1 MKILKKKEKV
11 MSNIKLTKEQQKD
24 LLELYNKALD
34 DLWEIWQ
41 TSALKSVY
49 IPMYFEDDKT
59 KKWSFRIDDED
70 IRITC
75 NTGYAHSIS
84 YTLARAR
91 TCFKKIVLIKD
102 EELNQDIMFNFIKN
116 YEDLRDKLIKRL
128 SSSEAI
134 KKDTDALFTR
144 LKEQFN
150 KTSTIEIDLKDIN
163 NRQTIEITEEDGK
176 KIGTINFGHQTIRI
190 ITKGEITLVDQKE
203 AVKTKKK

>member
-1 MKILKKKEKV
+1 

-49 IPMYFEDDKT
+49 ILMCFEDDKT
-59 KKWSFRIDDED
+59 KKWSFRIDDQD
-70 IRITC
+70 IKLTC

-84 YTLARAR
+84 YTLARAKTR
-91 TCFKKIVLIKD
+91 FKKTVLIKD
-102 EELNQDIMFNFIKN
+102 EEINQDIMFNFIKN
-116 YEDLRDKLIKRL
+116 YEDVRDKLIKRL
-128 SSSEAI
+128 SSSESI
-134 KKDTDALFTR
+134 KKDTDLLFAR

-150 KTSTIEIDLKDIN
+150 KKSTVEIDLGDTN

-176 KIGTINFGHQTIRI
+176 KIGTINFGLQTIKI
-190 ITKGEITLVDQKE
+190 ITKGEITLVNKE
-203 AVKTKKK
+203 EKTKTKKK